1 MSKHTTPVTQSK
13 PVKHTATLVKPAAP
27 KPQVEAATKTEA
39 NATPKV
45 RKERETMTKHAR
57 IAIREG
63 KTRDQV
69 WELLK
74 TEWKL
79 PVEKKWY
86 VNWYFAEAKR
96 AGVDIGTSKLS
107 AEPTTE
113 AATA

>member
-1 MSKHTTPVTQSK
+1 MSKHTNPVTHTK
-13 PVKHTATLVKPAAP
+13 PTKHTATLIKPAAP
-27 KPQVEAATKTEA
+27 KPQTPAEPKLEAAP
-39 NATPKV
+39 TPKV

-74 TEWKL
+74 TDWKL

-96 AGVDIGTSKLS
+96 AGIDIGTSKLS
-107 AEPTTE
+107 AEPTE
-113 AATA
+113 AEVAA